1 MITAN
6 QILKKLQ
13 EKIWGNNKSE
23 AEAAGN
29 SIKAHGLTYGEFL
42 DEVGKNTPTV
52 STASKKEKKPLKIK
66 VVQKKPRAKQKI
78 TTQRKTG

>member
-13 EKIWGNNKSE
+13 EKVWGKDKAL
-23 AEAAGN
+23 AEAAAN
-29 SIKAHGLTYGEFL
+29 SIKKNGMPYSEFL
-42 DEVGKNTPTV
+42 KGLATV
-52 STASKKEKKPLKIK
+52 DQKKPETQPEAKLKAK
-66 VVQKKPRAKQKI
+66 KATVRKPRAKQKV